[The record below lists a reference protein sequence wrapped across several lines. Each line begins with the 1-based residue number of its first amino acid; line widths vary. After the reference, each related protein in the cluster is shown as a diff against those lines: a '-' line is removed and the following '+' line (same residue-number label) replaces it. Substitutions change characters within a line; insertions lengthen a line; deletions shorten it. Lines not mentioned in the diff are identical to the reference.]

1 MQLDVNA
8 LKFICA
14 FVFAVT
20 LMAGITSCSTNNTA
34 DHMSAIEQNQPID
47 IPSLYK
53 EQLENKGLDVELYLL
68 EKGRIAQLQ
77 NNFEASRASFNEE
90 VEYVKKRELGDNTL
104 PGADIN
110 VGSVLVNDNMLAY
123 KARLFELEMV
133 YLYQSYNYLAL
144 GDLEGAMVEIRLAE
158 FLLNEAE
165 KAREREDFKEE
176 YFRNTEDGVQKKIF
190 DNQQAI
196 QKGAMKNQIELNG
209 TQGNSDAVLALM
221 TDKNPMGV
229 SNPPVDVETVAD
241 SDSTE
246 PQSVSEEESYRTELQ
261 KISDENFAEMSELL
275 GKTKS
280 SVLNPYVVYVGGV
293 IHEMSGELEDAYISY
308 KKSLELMPSNPYLQR
323 EVIRMAI
330 KLDKTYDFDQLK
342 TTYPEVWKQIES
354 SSYSEDSGRLIVIYE
369 DGWTPQ
375 KQEIFITLG
384 AVAIAYPVYKFAWTE
399 PQPMLVSAQS
409 GEIGNTAPICYLGS
423 LALRALQEEAKW
435 RIIRQAA
442 RATAKAS
449 VFAAGTTAAAIG
461 GATGNN
467 SMQLAGLGVM
477 AASSIYNNLSE
488 NADLRCW
495 MTLPENVQILVSELP
510 SGEHKLTF
518 APQSTQLKLEEIVT
532 IRKGHITLVW
542 VVHVGESLDYECLWP
557 RTLNSGK
564 RGAAIQENNISDD
577 VKTHTADKL

>member
-1 MQLDVNA
+1 MNA
-8 LKFICA
+8 LKFIYA
-14 FVFAVT
+14 FSFTIV
-20 LMAGITSCSTNNTA
+20 LMAGVTSCSTNNTA

-47 IPSLYK
+47 VHSLYK

-77 NNFEASRASFNEE
+77 DHFEVSRQSFNEE

-104 PGADIN
+104 PGADIS

-158 FLLNEAE
+158 FLLSEAE

-190 DNQQAI
+190 DNQKAI
-196 QKGAMKNQIELNG
+196 QSGEMKNQLELNDSPD
-209 TQGNSDAVLALM
+209 NSDAVLALM
-221 TDKNPMGV
+221 TDKNTMGV

-246 PQSVSEEESYRTELQ
+246 PQIISEEESYRNQLQ
-261 KISDENFAEMSELL
+261 KISDDNFAEMSELL

-280 SVLNPYVVYVGGV
+280 SVLNPYVVFVGGV
-293 IHEMSGELEDAYISY
+293 IHEMSGELDDAYISY
-308 KKSLELMPSNPYLQR
+308 KQSLGLMPSNPYLQR
-323 EVIRMAI
+323 EVVRMAI

-342 TTYPEVWKQIES
+342 ATYPEVWKQTENS
-354 SSYSEDSGRLIVIYE
+354 KYSEDSGRLIIIYE

-375 KQEIFITLG
+375 KQEVFITLG
-384 AVAIAYPVYKFAWTE
+384 AIAIAYPVYKFNWVE

-409 GEIGNTAPICYLGS
+409 GEIGTTFPICYMGS

-467 SMQLAGLGVM
+467 SMQLAGFGVM
-477 AASSIYNNLSE
+477 AASAIYNNLSE

-495 MTLPENVQILVSELP
+495 MTLPENVQMLVAELP

-518 APQSTQLKLEEIVT
+518 APQSTQLKLEERVT
-532 IRKGHITLVW
+532 VKKDQITLVW
-542 VVHVGESLDYECLWP
+542 VVHIGERLDYECLWP
-557 RTLNSGK
+557 RTPNSVERDATIK
-564 RGAAIQENNISDD
+564 ENNISYD
-577 VKTHTADKL
+577 VKADTSAKL